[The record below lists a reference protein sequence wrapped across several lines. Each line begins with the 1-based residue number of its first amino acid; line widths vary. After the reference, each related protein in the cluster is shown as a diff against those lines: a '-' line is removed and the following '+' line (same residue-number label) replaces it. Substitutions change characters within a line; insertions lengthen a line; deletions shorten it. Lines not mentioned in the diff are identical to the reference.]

1 MDACCVINVK
11 VKHIKNECI
20 LGTPDIMIKQDHP
33 EDVYPTSLCEVLAM
47 YPASPSEVFEMY
59 PTFLSEPDRMTPLYY
74 SVHLFSAE
82 ENSHI

>member
-20 LGTPDIMIKQDHP
+20 LGTPDIMIKKDHP
-33 EDVYPTSLCEVLAM
+33 EDV
-47 YPASPSEVFEMY
+47 Y